1 LTCTI
6 TLATVTSTWKQEL
19 SMAHLEYLLSHGLAG
34 DFGRFRASHPLELRR
49 GSWAVVRSQ
58 RGLELAQVLR
68 PATQGLATFLPNTT
82 VGELVRPATSDD
94 EATAA
99 QRKAHGQ
106 EICARGRAL
115 AESLD
120 VPVELVDV
128 EVLLDGT
135 HAVLHLLRAASC
147 DVRPLVSA
155 LSRETELHI
164 LLADMHT
171 VPDAHEDEDLGC
183 GSCGSEGG
191 GCGKGGCGS
200 GGGCGSCSSKA
211 KVTSRD
217 AAHFAALRQQMEGRI
232 PLH

>member
-1 LTCTI
+1 
-6 TLATVTSTWKQEL
+6 
-19 SMAHLEYLLSHGLAG
+19 MAHLEYLLSHGLAG
-34 DFGRFRASHPLELRR
+34 DFGRFRAAHPLELRR

-58 RGLELAQVLR
+58 RGLELGQVLR
-68 PATQGLATFLPNTT
+68 PATPGLATFLPNTT
-82 VGELVRPATSDD
+82 VGELVRPATGDD

-106 EICARGRAL
+106 EIGVRGRAL
-115 AESLD
+115 ADSLA

-135 HAVLHLLRAASC
+135 HVVLHLLRSASC

-155 LSRETELHI
+155 LARETGLHI

-171 VPDAHEDEDLGC
+171 VAEDAHEDEEHGC
-183 GSCGSEGG
+183 GSCGSESG

-200 GGGCGSCSSKA
+200 SGGCGSCSPKA
-211 KVTSRD
+211 KVTSED
-217 AAHFAALRQQMEGRI
+217 AARFAALRQQMERRI